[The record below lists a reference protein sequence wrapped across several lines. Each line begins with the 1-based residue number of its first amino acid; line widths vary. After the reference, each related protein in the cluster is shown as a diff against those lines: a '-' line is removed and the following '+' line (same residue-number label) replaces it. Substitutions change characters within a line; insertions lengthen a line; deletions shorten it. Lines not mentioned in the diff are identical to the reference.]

1 MPAMSRTDAS
11 GSITGGHAVS
21 TPPAC
26 QQWFKFPAPS
36 GPTITGVCKFCGV
49 TQTVPTMGSPKA
61 SPKQS
66 KFRTAVTLTE
76 DDIER
81 MRYAKAQANAAIAWL
96 GRRLG
101 V

>member
-11 GSITGGHAVS
+11 GSITGNAV
-21 TPPAC
+21 TIPTTCQHWYDFPP
-26 QQWFKFPAPS
+26 PS
-36 GPTITGVCKFCGV
+36 GKTVTGVCKFCGV

-81 MRYAKAQANAAIAWL
+81 MRYAKAQANAAIAW
-96 GRRLG
+96 
-101 V
+101 